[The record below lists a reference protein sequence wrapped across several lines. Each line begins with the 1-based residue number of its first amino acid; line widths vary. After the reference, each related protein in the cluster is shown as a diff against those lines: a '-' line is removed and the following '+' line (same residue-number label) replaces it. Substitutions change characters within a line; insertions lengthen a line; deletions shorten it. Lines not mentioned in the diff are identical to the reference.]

1 MLNNLR
7 KITLRYYLR
16 LKLIQNNKLK
26 IGEIK
31 FSQPSTWIFLMSSLM
46 HAPLLEIVEVYIV
59 IKT

>member
-46 HAPLLEIVEVYIV
+46 QAPLLEIVEVYIV